1 MESENEGVLS
11 VASPASPPQPAV
23 IKLYGVP
30 STLSPFPPPRHVSEK
45 FGGSPALPAAGLRVH
60 IAQFGPR
67 VRGEWRRGRCP
78 APQRKAPSAC
88 KAKCSRW
95 WRWWPGRAGGC
106 SDPKATA
113 RWGSTS
119 AGSLWVAPWPEPG
132 SAARAAWRV
141 RRPLPTRVWRARA
154 GHLRA
159 LQPAAPRTPGAA
171 ANGRPPGKA
180 GPSPPGPPPS
190 AAEL

>member
-1 MESENEGVLS
+1 MNGLKQRGCLGSSLKVTQALGALVWVSKLPCPVLIALRDSRRDYFTESENEGVLS
-11 VASPASPPQPAV
+11 AASPASPPQPAV

-30 STLSPFPPPRHVSEK
+30 STLSPFSPPRRVYGK
-45 FGGSPALPAAGLRVH
+45 YRGTPALPAAGLRVH

-95 WRWWPGRAGGC
+95 WRWWRGRAGGC

-113 RWGSTS
+113 RWGSAPAS
-119 AGSLWVAPWPEPG
+119 SL
-132 SAARAAWRV
+132 
-141 RRPLPTRVWRARA
+141 
-154 GHLRA
+154 
-159 LQPAAPRTPGAA
+159 
-171 ANGRPPGKA
+171 
-180 GPSPPGPPPS
+180 
-190 AAEL
+190 